1 MAEFQ
6 EEQLFRG
13 ASQGQGFAPTQA
25 PDITPFLREN
35 MEISSKNYANLKSTR
50 DAELLSNVQKTQDLY
65 KNLGV
70 FSTKA
75 LELAST
81 IGEAYIDS
89 RIIEG
94 KNKMRSFGKE
104 QNYGVSVA
112 GQQEYDATKAKI
124 KETSIKLNQ
133 DANKLAR
140 QGAPLEAVNYIKS
153 LGSYE
158 QIGAIEYYLTE
169 KGKGYK
175 AAKDEFMQSTTYT
188 LYDQNQKP
196 FTPSEINDDPV
207 KHAIATRQFGL
218 MYLADNVGIGKNF
231 NPNNAAMSYLYKAM
245 DQADETDTTLIRGRK
260 AFNDA
265 QVRVQNAKDIFSVNR
280 DLNQLISTIN
290 GQPDEKGVIRS
301 NAAAVGDAF
310 DHLLSMYQ
318 NDPRPATKTA
328 ILDILKNQK
337 VSAEI
342 DPKQRTFREFY
353 KTRVKALTD
362 GMLQVDVRKNQEK
375 KFEQDKLKDNLD
387 GLLDDYIKTKW
398 DGSTESLQS
407 AVLELTKVA
416 GDNDIFDWRA
426 SGAQPFIAEAKEK
439 QERQAWVDLLKE
451 ADKNN
456 TLSVKTLMAAG
467 IPADLRKA
475 YLAKAQ
481 QLDDIRSRI
490 PDEEETKGDLK
501 TALKTALGDASLD
514 ANFIGL
520 NAATHRAMRIYR
532 QKVAQNYSAL
542 GAEGAHEKAVAE
554 TTAMILRKEGD
565 FTVADWKDRKAGDA
579 PVSYWPRFTP
589 TTTITNGKVYEESK
603 YVTAFKKDNSIID
616 RIPLVPEA
624 TLEKV
629 ADQINK
635 GAYVDMPGIYRQ
647 LGGDPVALLNRN
659 LAAIGRTERMI
670 PTPSVVIAQKTTDPS
685 ILALAKKARTMF
697 DEQRV
702 YAAATGGTTDPAFM
716 TPAVIQHIQKPK
728 PTPTGGGERSFTGAL
743 TYISNKTA
751 YQTTGKALQRLG
763 FKVAEHPDFGGVGSG
778 HAANGYH
785 PYGEAFDVTHHIGT
799 FANSI
804 AKTAELKRQIRALK
818 LFASVI
824 GPGDGDSQHETHL
837 HLGGLLRP
845 ITQQDIDKL
854 NKIFGG
860 KR

>member
-13 ASQGQGFAPTQA
+13 AAQGQGFAPTQA

-35 MEISSKNYANLKSTR
+35 MEISSKNYANLKSTKE
-50 DAELLSNVQKTQDLY
+50 AELLSNVQKSQELY
-65 KNLGV
+65 KSLGV

-75 LELAST
+75 LEIAST

-94 KNKMRSFGKE
+94 KNKMRSFGKD

-112 GQQEYDATKAKI
+112 GQQEYDATKAQI
-124 KETSIKLNQ
+124 KETSFKLNQ

-158 QIGAIEYYLTE
+158 QIGAIEFYLTE

-175 AAKDEFMQSTTYT
+175 AAKDEFMQSTTHT
-188 LYDQNQKP
+188 LTDKDGNK
-196 FTPSEINDDPV
+196 FTPSQINDDPV
-207 KHAIATRQFGL
+207 RHAIATREFGL
-218 MYLADNVGIGKNF
+218 MYLADNVGIGRNF

-265 QVRVQNAKDIFSVNR
+265 QVRAQNAKDNFSVDQDPN
-280 DLNQLISTIN
+280 LLISILS
-290 GQPDEKGVIRS
+290 GLPDEKGVTRS
-301 NAAAVGDAF
+301 NAAAVGEFF
-310 DHLLSMYQ
+310 DHLLGMYQ
-318 NDPRPATKTA
+318 RDPRKETRDT
-328 ILDILKNQK
+328 ILDILDKK
-337 VSAEI
+337 VAAEI
-342 DPKQRTFREFY
+342 DPKQRTFKQFY
-353 KTRVKALTD
+353 ANRVKALTD
-362 GMLQVDVRKNQEK
+362 GITQVNVRKNQEK
-375 KFEQDKLKDNLD
+375 KFNQDLLKEKLD
-387 GLLDDYIKTKW
+387 GLVQEFISSGKW
-398 DGSTESLQS
+398 DGTPETLQ
-407 AVLELTKVA
+407 ATVNELNKVA
-416 GDNDIFDWRA
+416 GENQIYDWRA
-426 SGAQPFIAEAKEK
+426 PGAQMYLAEAKEK
-439 QERQAWVDLLKE
+439 QERQTWVDLLKE
-451 ADKNN
+451 AEKNN

-475 YLAKAQ
+475 YLPKAQ
-481 QLDDIRSRI
+481 ELDDIRSRI
-490 PDEEETKGDLK
+490 PSEEDTQKDLK

-542 GAEGAHEKAVAE
+542 GAEGAHKKAVDE

-565 FTVADWKDRKAGDA
+565 FTVADWKDKKAGDA

-589 TTTITNGKVYEESK
+589 TTTITNGKVYDASK
-603 YVTAFKKDNSIID
+603 FVAAYNKDNSIID

-624 TLEKV
+624 TLAKV

-647 LGGDPVALLNRN
+647 LGGNPVELLNRN
-659 LAAIGRTERMI
+659 LAAIGRNERMTA
-670 PTPSVVIAQKTTDPS
+670 TPSAVIADKTNSPT
-685 ILALAKKARTMF
+685 IKALAKKARSMF

-702 YAAATGGTTDPAFM
+702 YAAENGGTTDPAFM
-716 TPAVIQHIQKPK
+716 TPAVINQTQQPK
-728 PTPTGGGERSFTGAL
+728 PEGNRSFTGAL
-743 TYISNKTA
+743 TYSGNKPA
-751 YQTTGKALQRLG
+751 YKLVGKTLQSLG
-763 FKVAEHPDFGGVGSG
+763 FRVAEHPDFGGVAPNVHDPG
-778 HAANGYH
+778 GYH
-785 PYGEAFDVTHHIGT
+785 PYGEAFDVTHHVGSYE
-799 FANSI
+799 NSV
-804 AKTAELKRQIRALK
+804 AKTAQLKKQIRSLK

-824 GPGDGDSQHETHL
+824 GPGDGDSRHTDHL

-845 ITQQDIDKL
+845 ITQQDINTLK
-854 NKIFGG
+854 KIFGG
-860 KR
+860 KI

>member
-112 GQQEYDATKAKI
+112 GQQEYDATKAKL
-124 KETSIKLNQ
+124 KETSFKLNQ
-133 DANKLAR
+133 DANKLAH

-175 AAKDEFMQSTTYT
+175 AAKDEFMQSTTHT
-188 LYDQNQKP
+188 LTDQNGNK
-196 FTPSEINDDPV
+196 FTPSQINDDPV
-207 KHAIATRQFGL
+207 KHAIATREFGL
-218 MYLADNVGIGKNF
+218 MYLADNVGIGRNF

-265 QVRVQNAKDIFSVNR
+265 QVRVQNAKDKFKVDR
-280 DLNQLISTIN
+280 DFNFLISEVN
-290 GQPDEKGVIRS
+290 GLPNEKGEMRS
-301 NAAAVGDAF
+301 NTMAVSDGF
-310 DHLLSMYQ
+310 DHLLSLFQ
-318 NDPRPATKTA
+318 QEPTPTNKLA
-328 ILDILKNQK
+328 ILKILDQK

-342 DPKQRTFREFY
+342 DPKQRTFKEFY
-353 KTRVKALTD
+353 KTRYRALLD
-362 GMLQVDVRKNQEK
+362 GMTQVEARKNQEVAL
-375 KFEQDKLKDNLD
+375 EQDKLKKNLD
-387 GLLDDYIKTKW
+387 GLVQEYVSSGKW
-398 DGSTESLQS
+398 DGKPESLQS
-407 AVLELTKVA
+407 LVMELTKVA
-416 GDNDIFDWRA
+416 GENKIYDWR
-426 SGAQPFIAEAKEK
+426 SSFAEKFLAESERNQARDSWEK
-439 QERQAWVDLLKE
+439 LLKE

-456 TLSVKTLMAAG
+456 TLSVDMLMKAG
-467 IPADLRKA
+467 VPADLRTS

-481 QLDDIRSRI
+481 QLDEIRSRI
-490 PDEEETKGDLK
+490 PSEEETKADLK

-514 ANFIGL
+514 ANYIGL

-532 QKVAQNYSAL
+532 DKLVRYS
-542 GAEGAHEKAVAE
+542 GAYDAETAHEKATAE
-554 TTAMILRKEGD
+554 TTQMILEKKGVFE
-565 FTVADWKDRKAGDA
+565 VKDWKDRKAGDA
-579 PVSYWPRFTP
+579 PVSYWPKFTP
-589 TTTITNGKVYEESK
+589 TTAITNGKPYEESK
-603 YVTAFKKDNSIID
+603 IIAEYKKDNSIID
-616 RIPLVPEA
+616 RIPLVPEES
-624 TLEKV
+624 LLKV

-635 GAYVDMPGIYRQ
+635 GQYGDIPGVYRK

-743 TYISNKTA
+743 TYRSNKTA
-751 YQTTGKALQRLG
+751 YQTTGRALQRLG